1 MNLLQLFQFRKPGM
15 HTIRYII
22 KGDADDYN
30 VTFKCSEAC
39 KVIQEEHVRKGWKHT
54 FSGQEGDYIYIL
66 AQANQPGSE
75 VNVMIYEDGKL
86 IIQESRQGDYP
97 LVQLSA
103 FVQ

>member
-1 MNLLQLFQFRKPGM
+1 MNLLRLFQHSKPGM
-15 HTIRYII
+15 HTIRYVVQG
-22 KGDADDYN
+22 KADDYN
-30 VTFKCSEAC
+30 VTFRCSEKC
-39 KVIQEEHVRKGWKHT
+39 RVMQEPHVSRGWQHT
-54 FSGQEGDYIYIL
+54 FSGKEGDYIYIL
-66 AQANQPGSE
+66 AQANQPETE